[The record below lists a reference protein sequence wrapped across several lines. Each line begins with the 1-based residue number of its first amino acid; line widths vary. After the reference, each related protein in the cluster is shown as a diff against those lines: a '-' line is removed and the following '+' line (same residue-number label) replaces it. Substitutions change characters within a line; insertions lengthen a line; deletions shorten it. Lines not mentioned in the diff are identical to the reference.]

1 MPQRA
6 ADSCNGF
13 ESDHLGAAARHKEFK
28 MDFKMKWPG
37 STPAKPQPSP
47 AAAPAPAPA
56 AGTGFGVAPGAPA
69 TAGDVIK
76 ETTTA
81 SFMKDVIETSKQVPV
96 LVDFWAPWCGPCKQL
111 TPILEKIVKEHKGA
125 VRLVKMNIDAH
136 PSVAQ
141 QMRVQ
146 SIPAVFAFVDGR
158 PIDGFMGALPETQIR
173 QFVDRIMGEAVGADA
188 GLEEAMTAAAQ
199 ALDSGD
205 AQGAAEVYAAIL
217 QEDRQNVEAL
227 AGLARCYLKTSDLD
241 RAEQTLGLVPPD
253 KKDTQVVAAVRAAID
268 LARKGAKAGD
278 TTALAAKVAQE
289 PANHQARF
297 DLALALIANDD
308 REAGLDHLLDIM
320 RRSRPWNDD
329 GARKQIVQ
337 LFEAWGPKDPLTID
351 GRRRLSSVLFA

>member
-1 MPQRA
+1 
-6 ADSCNGF
+6 
-13 ESDHLGAAARHKEFK
+13 

-37 STPAKPQPSP
+37 STPAKPQPAP
-47 AAAPAPAPA
+47 AAAPAAPA
-56 AGTGFGVAPGAPA
+56 APGTLSGAPA
-69 TAGDVIK
+69 AAGDLIK

-81 SFMKDVIETSKQVPV
+81 SFMKDVIETSKMVPV

-173 QFVDRIMGEAVGADA
+173 QFVDRILGEAGGADA
-188 GLEEAMTAAAQ
+188 GFEEALAAAAQ
-199 ALDSGD
+199 ALEGGD

-217 QEDRQNVEAL
+217 QEDRENVEAL
-227 AGLARCYLKTSDLD
+227 AGLAKCYLKTNDVD
-241 RAEQTLGLVPPD
+241 KAEQTLGLVPPD
-253 KKDTQVVAAVRAAID
+253 KKETQAIAAVRAAID

-278 TTALAAKVAQE
+278 TAPLAAKVEQE
-289 PANHQARF
+289 PGNHQARF
-297 DLALALIANDD
+297 DLALALIANGD

-320 RRSRPWNDD
+320 RRNRQWNED

>member
-1 MPQRA
+1 
-6 ADSCNGF
+6 
-13 ESDHLGAAARHKEFK
+13 

-37 STPAKPQPSP
+37 STPAKPQT
-47 AAAPAPAPA
+47 AAAGAPAQAPA
-56 AGTGFGVAPGAPA
+56 SGAAPGALVGAPVA
-69 TAGDVIK
+69 AGDLIK

-81 SFMKDVIETSKQVPV
+81 SFLKDVIETSKTVPV

-111 TPILEKIVKEHKGA
+111 TPILEKIVKEQKGA

-173 QFVDRIMGEAVGADA
+173 QFIDRVLGAAGGADA
-188 GLEEAMTAAAQ
+188 GIEEALAAAAQ
-199 ALDSGD
+199 ALDADD

-217 QEDRQNVEAL
+217 QEDRENVEAL
-227 AGLARCYLKTSDLD
+227 AGLAKCYLKTNDFD
-241 RAEQTLGLVPPD
+241 KAEQTLGLVPPD
-253 KKDTQVVAAVRAAID
+253 KKEAQAITAVRAAID

-278 TTALAAKVAQE
+278 TTALAAKVEQE
-289 PANHQARF
+289 PTNHQARF
-297 DLALALIANDD
+297 DLALALIANGD
-308 REAGLDHLLDIM
+308 REAGLDQLLDIM
-320 RRSRPWNDD
+320 RRSRQWDED

>member
-1 MPQRA
+1 
-6 ADSCNGF
+6 
-13 ESDHLGAAARHKEFK
+13 
-28 MDFKMKWPG
+28 MDFKVKWPG
-37 STPAKPQPSP
+37 SGSAP
-47 AAAPAPAPA
+47 AAAPMPQPAPTA
-56 AGTGFGVAPGAPA
+56 AAPSASPAPVGGGAGAQP
-69 TAGDVIK
+69 AGDLIK

-111 TPILEKIVKEHKGA
+111 TPIIEKVVRELKGA

-136 PSVAQ
+136 PSIAQ

-158 PIDGFMGALPETQIR
+158 PVDGFMGALPETQIR
-173 QFVDRIMGEAVGADA
+173 QFIDRIVGDAGGADG
-188 GLEEAMTAAAQ
+188 GLEEALTAAAQ
-199 ALDSGD
+199 ALEGGD

-227 AGLARCYLKTSDLD
+227 AGLAKCYLKTNDLD

-253 KKDTQVVAAVRAAID
+253 KKETQSVTAVRAAID
-268 LARKGAKAGD
+268 LARKGAAAGD
-278 TTALAAKVAQE
+278 TAALSAKVEQE

-297 DLALALIANDD
+297 DLALALIAADD

-320 RRSRPWNDD
+320 RRSRQWNDD

>member
-1 MPQRA
+1 
-6 ADSCNGF
+6 
-13 ESDHLGAAARHKEFK
+13 

-37 STPAKPQPSP
+37 STPAKPQPAAAASAATTAPAALSP
-47 AAAPAPAPA
+47 AA
-56 AGTGFGVAPGAPA
+56 PG
-69 TAGDVIK
+69 DLIK

-81 SFMKDVIETSKQVPV
+81 SFMKDVIETSKNVPV

-173 QFVDRIMGEAVGADA
+173 QFIDRILGEAGGADA
-188 GLEEAMTAAAQ
+188 GFEEALAAAAQ
-199 ALDSGD
+199 ALEGGD

-217 QEDRQNVEAL
+217 QEDRENVEAL
-227 AGLARCYLKTSDLD
+227 AGLAKCYLKTNDVD
-241 RAEQTLGLVPPD
+241 KAEQTLGLVPPD
-253 KKDTQVVAAVRAAID
+253 KKETQAIAAVRAAID

-278 TTALAAKVAQE
+278 TAPLAAKVEQE

-297 DLALALIANDD
+297 DLALALIANGD

-320 RRSRPWNDD
+320 RRNRQWNED

>member
-1 MPQRA
+1 
-6 ADSCNGF
+6 
-13 ESDHLGAAARHKEFK
+13 

-37 STPAKPQPSP
+37 STPAKPQP
-47 AAAPAPAPA
+47 APA
-56 AGTGFGVAPGAPA
+56 ATPAAVMAPGALAGAPA
-69 TAGDVIK
+69 VPGDLIK

-81 SFMKDVIETSKQVPV
+81 SFIKDVIETSKTVPV

-111 TPILEKIVKEHKGA
+111 TPLLEKIVKELKGA

-173 QFVDRIMGEAVGADA
+173 QFIDRILGDAGGADA
-188 GLEEAMTAAAQ
+188 GIEEALAAAAQ
-199 ALDSGD
+199 ALEGGD

-217 QEDRQNVEAL
+217 QEDRENVEAL
-227 AGLARCYLKTSDLD
+227 AGLAKCYLKTNDVD
-241 RAEQTLGLVPPD
+241 KAEQTLGLVPPD
-253 KKDTQVVAAVRAAID
+253 KKETQAIAAVRAAID

-278 TTALAAKVAQE
+278 TAPLAAKVEQE
-289 PANHQARF
+289 PGNHQARF
-297 DLALALIANDD
+297 DLALALIANGD

-320 RRSRPWNDD
+320 CRNRQWNED

>member
-1 MPQRA
+1 
-6 ADSCNGF
+6 
-13 ESDHLGAAARHKEFK
+13 

-37 STPAKPQPSP
+37 SAAAKPQAAPEASAPAAPMPGSIMGGSP
-47 AAAPAPAPA
+47 LAGAPAAPA
-56 AGTGFGVAPGAPA
+56 
-69 TAGDVIK
+69 GDLIK

-81 SFMKDVIETSKQVPV
+81 SFMKDVIETSKKVPV

-111 TPILEKIVKEHKGA
+111 TPILEKVVKEQKGA

-136 PSVAQ
+136 PSVSQ
-141 QMRVQ
+141 QMGVK

-173 QFVDRIMGEAVGADA
+173 QFIDRILESAGGADQ
-188 GLEEAMTAAAQ
+188 GIEEAMAAAAQ
-199 ALDSGD
+199 ALEGGD

-217 QEDRQNVEAL
+217 QEDRQHVEAL
-227 AGLARCYLKTSDLD
+227 AGLAKCYLVANDLD
-241 RAEQTLGLVPPD
+241 KAEQTLGLVPPD
-253 KKDTQVVAAVRAAID
+253 KQETQAITAVRAAID

-278 TTALAAKVAQE
+278 TAPLAAQVAAE
-289 PANHQARF
+289 PANHQARY
-297 DLALALIANDD
+297 DLALALIANGE
-308 REAGLDHLLDIM
+308 REQGLDQLLDIM
-320 RRSRPWNDD
+320 RRSRTWNED

>member
-1 MPQRA
+1 
-6 ADSCNGF
+6 
-13 ESDHLGAAARHKEFK
+13 

-37 STPAKPQPSP
+37 STPAKPQT
-47 AAAPAPAPA
+47 APMA
-56 AGTGFGVAPGAPA
+56 APA
-69 TAGDVIK
+69 TAPASAPRTGLAGATGSPAGAMTAGDLIK

-111 TPILEKIVKEHKGA
+111 TPILEKIIKELKGA

-173 QFVDRIMGEAVGADA
+173 QFIDRILGEAGGADG
-188 GLEEAMTAAAQ
+188 GLEEAMAAAAQ
-199 ALDSGD
+199 ALEAGD
-205 AQGAAEVYAAIL
+205 FQGAAEVYAAIL

-227 AGLARCYLKTSDLD
+227 AGLAKCYVKTNDLD
-241 RAEQTLGLVPPD
+241 LAEQTLGLVPPD
-253 KKDTQVVAAVRAAID
+253 KKDIQAVAAVRAAID

-278 TTALAAKVAQE
+278 TAALAVKVEQE
-289 PANHQARF
+289 PTNHQARY
-297 DLALALIANDD
+297 DLALALIANGD
-308 REAGLDHLLDIM
+308 RENGLDHLLDIM
-320 RRSRPWNDD
+320 RRNRQWNED

-337 LFEAWGPKDPLTID
+337 LFEVWGPKDPLTID